1 MLYRLGGLVH
11 RRARL
16 VLIVTGVLLMVA
28 AVIGVGAFGKLQGGG
43 FDDPNSPSSRAA
55 QQIDNQFGGRD
66 NLIFLVRANS
76 GTVDSPAVRAAGTR
90 LTQAL
95 RARTASVDR
104 VTSYW
109 TTPVPALRST
119 DGTQALVLIHVRGD
133 DKQVTSSAKTLIAD
147 FTGTGAHFGSAS
159 APSAVTVSAG
169 GDAAINVQVTNQ
181 VGKSLAIAESIAVPL
196 ILILL
201 LFAFGSVVAALL
213 PLAIGGIAILAT
225 FGELFILGSVTNVS
239 VYSISL
245 TTQLGLGLGID
256 YALLMVSRFREQL
269 AAGNDVPTAVA
280 RTTATAGRTILFSAS
295 TVAVA
300 LTALLVFP
308 QYFLR
313 SFAYAGI
320 GVALIAALSTV
331 FVIPALL
338 SLLGTRVNKGRLP
351 WAASGRGDA
360 SPFWGRVARG
370 VTNRPLVAALPVV
383 AVLLVAASPL
393 LKVTFGTPDQT
404 VLRPGMSTRQVS
416 DAIAADFSGNATST
430 IDVVTTAPI
439 PSANTVSAYGREL
452 SALPGVVRVDS
463 SAGTFASGRTV
474 APDPGNAALGNAAAQ
489 RYSVT
494 IGTTSASQSSQDLVK
509 KIRTLPAPDGVSTLV
524 GGPSAEL
531 VDSKASI
538 ASDLPWAALI
548 VALATFVLLFLFTGS
563 VVQPLRA
570 LVVNG
575 LSLSAALGV
584 MTWIFQQ
591 GHLASWIDV
600 TARPMDTSMTV
611 LLLCIAFGLSMDYEV
626 FLTSRIKELHDQGA
640 DIPATVV
647 QGLARTG
654 RIVSTAAGLLA
665 VSLFAFGTSSVS
677 FLQMFGLG
685 AGLAVLI
692 DATLVRG
699 VLVPAVTRLAG
710 ERIWYAP
717 GPLRRLHGRIGLA
730 ESGGPLLLDP
740 AEAPHGQGDG
750 PGGGEQ
756 PGDHETER
764 VDVHS

>member
-1 MLYRLGGLVH
+1 MLYRLGELVH

-16 VLIVTGVLLMVA
+16 VLSITGVLLAVA

-55 QQIDNQFGGRD
+55 QRIDDQFGGRD
-66 NLIFLVRANS
+66 NLIFLAHANT
-76 GTVDSPAVRAAGTR
+76 GTVDSAAARAAGTE
-90 LTQAL
+90 LTRSLA
-95 RARTASVDR
+95 ARTGSIDR

-109 TTPVPALRST
+109 TSPVPALRSS

-133 DKQVTSSAKTLIAD
+133 DKDVTSRAKALIAD
-147 FTGTGAHFGSAS
+147 YTGSGATSTPAGL
-159 APSAVTVSAG
+159 TVSAG
-169 GDAAINVQVTNQ
+169 GDAAVNVQVTNQ

-196 ILILL
+196 ILVLL
-201 LFAFGSVVAALL
+201 LFAFGSVVSALL

-225 FGELFILGSVTNVS
+225 FAELYVLGSVTDVS

-269 AAGNDVPTAVA
+269 AAGDDVPTAVA
-280 RTTATAGRTILFSAS
+280 RTTATAGRTIMFAAT

-300 LTALLVFP
+300 LTALLIFP

-320 GVALIAALSTV
+320 GVALIAALATV
-331 FVIPALL
+331 FVVPALL
-338 SLLGTRVNKGRLP
+338 SLLGTRVSAGRLP
-351 WAASGRGDA
+351 WKGAVRGDA
-360 SPFWGRVARG
+360 SPFWGRVAG
-370 VTNRPLVAALPVV
+370 AVTRRPVVAALPVV
-383 AVLLVAASPL
+383 AVLLIAASPL
-393 LKVTFGTPDQT
+393 LKVAFGTPDQT

-416 DAIAADFSGNATST
+416 DTIAADFSGNATST
-430 IDVVTTAPI
+430 VDVVTTAAV
-439 PSANTVSAYGREL
+439 PSATAVGDYGRDV
-452 SALPGVVRVDS
+452 SSLPGVVRVDS
-463 SAGTFASGRTV
+463 SSGTFAAGH
-474 APDPGNAALGNAAAQ
+474 AIAADPGVAALGNPAAQ

-494 IGTTSASQSSQDLVK
+494 LDSASASQTAQNLVL
-509 KIRTLPAPDGVSTLV
+509 KIRALPGPDGVQTLV
-524 GGPSAEL
+524 GGPSADL

-538 ASDLPWAALI
+538 ARDLPWAALI
-548 VALATFVLLFLFTGS
+548 VALTTFVLLFLFTGS
-563 VVQPLRA
+563 VIQPLRA

-591 GHLASWIDV
+591 GHLASWIDI

-626 FLTSRIKELHDQGA
+626 FLTSRIKELHDRGA
-640 DIPATVV
+640 DVRTSVV

-665 VSLFAFGTSSVS
+665 VSLFAFGTSTVS

-710 ERIWYAP
+710 QGIWYAP
-717 GPLRRLHGRIGLA
+717 GPLRRLHRRIGLS
-730 ESGGPLLLDP
+730 EGGGPLLLDA
-740 AEAPHGQGDG
+740 AEAPDGQGHG
-750 PGGGEQ
+750 PGRREQ
-756 PGDHETER
+756 AGDHEAER
-764 VDVHS
+764 VDVHP

>member
-1 MLYRLGGLVH
+1 MLYKLGGLVH

-16 VLIVTGVLLMVA
+16 VLIVTGLLLVVA
-28 AVIGVGAFGKLQGGG
+28 AVVGVNAFGKLQGGG
-43 FDDPNSPSSRAA
+43 FDDPNSASNRAA
-55 QQIDNQFGGRD
+55 KQIDAQFGGRD
-66 NLIFLVRANS
+66 NLIFLVHANA
-76 GTVDSPAVRAAGTR
+76 GTVDSAAVRAAGTQ
-90 LTQAL
+90 LTQDLA
-95 RARTASVDR
+95 AHADSVDR

-109 TTPVPALRST
+109 ATPVPALRSR
-119 DGTQALVLIHVRGD
+119 DGTQALVLVHVIGGD
-133 DKQVTSSAKTLIAD
+133 KDVTSRAKALIAD
-147 FTGTGAHFGSAS
+147 YTGPGAHLGN
-159 APSAVTVSAG
+159 AVTVSAG
-169 GDAAINVQVTNQ
+169 GDAAVNVQVTNQ

-225 FGELFILGSVTNVS
+225 FAELFILGSITDVS

-269 AAGNDVPTAVA
+269 AAGDDVKSAVA
-280 RTTATAGRTILFSAS
+280 RTTATAGRTILFSAT

-320 GVALIAALSTV
+320 GVALIAALATV
-331 FVIPALL
+331 FVMPALL
-338 SLLGTRVNKGRLP
+338 SLLGTRVNAGRLP

-360 SPFWGRVARG
+360 SRFWERIAGG
-370 VTNRPLVAALPVV
+370 VTRRPVVAALPVV
-383 AVLLVAASPL
+383 AVLLIAASPL
-393 LKVTFGTPDQT
+393 LKVTFGTPDAT
-404 VLRPGMSTRQVS
+404 VLRPGMSSRQVS
-416 DAIAADFSGNATST
+416 DTIAADFAGNATST
-430 IDVVTTAPI
+430 IDVVTTAPL
-439 PSANTVSAYGREL
+439 PSSTAVSGYAREM
-452 SALPGVVRVDS
+452 SSLPGVVRVDS
-463 SAGTFASGRTV
+463 SAGTFASGHPV
-474 APDPGNAALGNAAAQ
+474 APDPGDPALGNAAAQ
-489 RYSVT
+489 RFSVT
-494 IGTTSASQSSQDLVK
+494 INAASDSQTAQNLVTS
-509 KIRTLPAPDGVSTLV
+509 IRALPNPDGVTALV
-524 GGPSAEL
+524 GGPSADL
-531 VDSKASI
+531 VDSKSSI
-538 ASDLPWAALI
+538 AGNLPWAALI

-563 VVQPLRA
+563 VIQPLRA

-640 DIPATVV
+640 DLRTTVV

-665 VSLFAFGTSSVS
+665 VSLFAFGTSTVS

-692 DATLVRG
+692 DATLIRG
-699 VLVPAVTRLAG
+699 VLVPAVTKLVG
-710 ERIWYAP
+710 DGIWYAP
-717 GPLRRLHGRIGLA
+717 APLRWLHRRVGLS
-730 ESGGPLLLDP
+730 EGGAPLLLDP

-750 PGGGEQ
+750 PRGGEQ
-756 PGDHETER
+756 AGDHEAQR
-764 VDVHS
+764 VDVHP

>member
-1 MLYRLGGLVH
+1 MLGRLGGFVY

-16 VLIVTGVLLMVA
+16 VLIATGLLLAVA
-28 AVIGVGAFGKLQGGG
+28 AVIGIGAFGKLQGGG
-43 FDDPNSPSSRAA
+43 FDDPNSQSSRALH
-55 QQIDNQFGGRD
+55 QIDSQFGGRD
-66 NLIFLVRANS
+66 NLILLVKANT
-76 GTVDSPAVRAAGTR
+76 GTVDSPAASAAGTQ
-90 LTQAL
+90 LTQQLVAHTD
-95 RARTASVDR
+95 AVDR

-109 TTPVPALRST
+109 KTPIPALRST
-119 DGTQALVLIHVRGD
+119 DGTQALVLLHVRGD
-133 DKQVTSSAKTLIAD
+133 DKQVTSNAKALIAD
-147 FTGTGAHFGSAS
+147 FAGAG
-159 APSAVTVSAG
+159 PAVTVSAG
-169 GDAAINVQVTNQ
+169 GDSAINIQVTSQ

-201 LFAFGSVVAALL
+201 LFAFGSVVASLL

-225 FGELFILGSVTNVS
+225 FAELSILGSITSVS

-256 YALLMVSRFREQL
+256 YALLTVSRFREQL
-269 AAGNDVPTAVA
+269 AAGDDVPTAVA
-280 RTTATAGRTILFSAS
+280 RTTATAGRTILFSAT

-320 GVALIAALSTV
+320 GVALITALATV
-331 FVIPALL
+331 FVMPALL
-338 SLLGTRVNKGRLP
+338 SLLGTRVNAGRLP
-351 WAASGRGDA
+351 WAAAGRGDA
-360 SPFWGRVARG
+360 SRFWERVAG
-370 VTNRPLVAALPVV
+370 AVTRRPVVAALPVV
-383 AVLLVAASPL
+383 AVLLIAASPL
-393 LKVTFGTPDQT
+393 LKITFGTPDET
-404 VLRPGMSTRQVS
+404 VLRPGTSTRQVS
-416 DAIAADFSGNATST
+416 EAIAADFSGNAAST
-430 IDVVTTAPI
+430 IDVVTAAPLSSPTAI
-439 PSANTVSAYGREL
+439 TAYGREV

-463 SAGTFASGRTV
+463 SVGTFASGQ
-474 APDPGNAALGNAAAQ
+474 AAAQNPGDAALGTASAQ
-489 RYSVT
+489 RFSVT
-494 IGTTSASQSSQDLVK
+494 IDTASASQAAQDLVA
-509 KIRTLPAPDGVSTLV
+509 KIRALPAPDGVTALV
-524 GGPSAEL
+524 GGPSADL
-531 VDSKASI
+531 VDSKAAISG
-538 ASDLPWAALI
+538 DLPWAALI

-563 VVQPLRA
+563 VIQPLRA
-570 LVVNG
+570 LIVNG

-611 LLLCIAFGLSMDYEV
+611 LLLCVAFGLSMDYEV

-640 DIPATVV
+640 DPRTTVV

-665 VSLFAFGTSSVS
+665 VSLFAFGTSTVS

-692 DATLVRG
+692 DATLIRG
-699 VLVPAVTRLAG
+699 VLVPAVTRLLG

-717 GPLRRLHGRIGLA
+717 APLRKLHDRIGLS
-730 ESGGPLLLDP
+730 ESGTETETASAGPHVPDATSSSTSHQAGSTQADQDP
-740 AEAPHGQGDG
+740 AGSL
-750 PGGGEQ
+750 
-756 PGDHETER
+756 R
-764 VDVHS
+764 SR